1 MTLKFPCRQFLH
13 LAAGAAGRI
22 ASREGA
28 SVSVAAGVYHP
39 SALRRAVEAVQ
50 PLFPVSQ
57 STINA

>member
-28 SVSVAAGVYHP
+28 SVSVAAGAY
-39 SALRRAVEAVQ
+39 RRR
-50 PLFPVSQ
+50 LCGGGGGCSNPVSCV
-57 STINA
+57 TIN